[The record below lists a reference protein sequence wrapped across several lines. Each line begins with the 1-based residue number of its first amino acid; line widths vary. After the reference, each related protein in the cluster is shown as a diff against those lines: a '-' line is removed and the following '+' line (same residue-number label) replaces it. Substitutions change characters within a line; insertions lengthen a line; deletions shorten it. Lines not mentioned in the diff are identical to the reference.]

1 MYQDIKEYV
10 LSCHECQVCDNSEV
24 KPQSLWPI
32 QVTHLFQRFGL
43 DYVGPI
49 TESTSGNKYLLV
61 ITEYY
66 TQWPIAFAVQSAD
79 AKTTATIL
87 YNHIFCM
94 FGPPSEI
101 LID

>member
-1 MYQDIKEYV
+1 M
-10 LSCHECQVCDNSEV
+10 
-24 KPQSLWPI
+24 
-32 QVTHLFQRFGL
+32 FQRFGL

-101 LID
+101 LIDWGTYFANNIIRNLCETVEVNHKFSTPYHP